1 MAVKRCPNCGDLYLA
16 AVDVCADCGI
26 GLVEVDDA
34 DSGEV
39 PAETAAPES
48 TTTSSVTGDHAVW
61 ELDAWTMEGRRLLDG
76 MLSSAEIPRGW
87 QGASLVAPRTVRD
100 QVDDMVAVVAR
111 GDARVGLDDETL
123 AAADA
128 GATIGETVGY
138 EVSDWPAD
146 ALDRLEELLA
156 RNQVPYGW
164 DEDGDLVVAVDHE
177 ATVDSIFARLSDG
190 VDGDDADEAADDEG
204 PEALETLSEMFL
216 AADTLAR
223 NPLDGNAAR
232 SLVAAKARAD
242 EHRLPFGFSP
252 KVWEAILG
260 QARALTEQI
269 DSGGLDDDAVEDAAA
284 ELRSTLR
291 DYV

>member
-16 AVDVCADCGI
+16 AVEVCADCGVD
-26 GLVEVDDA
+26 LVEVDDA
-34 DSGEV
+34 GSAGTS
-39 PAETAAPES
+39 AEAAPPES
-48 TTTSSVTGDHAVW
+48 TTTSTATGDHAVW

-76 MLSSAEIPRGW
+76 MLSSAEIPRAW

-128 GATIGETVGY
+128 GATIGEMVGY

-164 DEDGDLVVAVDHE
+164 DEDGDLVVAIDQEV
-177 ATVDSIFARLSDG
+177 TVDSIFARLSDG
-190 VDGDDADEAADDEG
+190 VDGDDDEADDDEG

-252 KVWEAILG
+252 TVWEAILA
-260 QARALTEQI
+260 QAQMLTEQI
-269 DSGGLDDDAVEDAAA
+269 DSGGLDDDAVEDAAS